1 MIYSK
6 EFIEKVKKEYPDWK
20 DLHRALEM
28 GDIRVGNY
36 LAEKSNLDMDA
47 EEIVRAFNEGREEDV
62 FKSAEKCVR
71 RKKLYVEWWNLQAES
86 WRRKVAVAV
95 NG

>member
-20 DLHRALEM
+20 DLHDKLERGDNRAGLL
-28 GDIRVGNY
+28 
-36 LAEKSNLDMDA
+36 LAEKSNLGMSA
-47 EEIVRAFNEGREEDV
+47 AEIVKAFEEGRSADV
-62 FKSAEKCVR
+62 EKAARESVR
-71 RKKLYVEWWNLQAES
+71 RKELYAEWWNLQADL
-86 WRRKVAVAV
+86 WRRKVAV

>member
-6 EFIEKVKKEYPDWK
+6 EFIEKVKAEYPDQK
-20 DLHRALEM
+20 DLHEKLER

-36 LAEKSNLDMDA
+36 LAEKSQLDMDA
-47 EEIVRAFNEGREEDV
+47 EEIIKAFDEGRGEDV
-62 FKSAEKCVR
+62 LESAKKCVR
-71 RKKLYVEWWNLQAES
+71 RKSLYNKWWELNAER
-86 WRRKVAVAV
+86 WRIKVAV